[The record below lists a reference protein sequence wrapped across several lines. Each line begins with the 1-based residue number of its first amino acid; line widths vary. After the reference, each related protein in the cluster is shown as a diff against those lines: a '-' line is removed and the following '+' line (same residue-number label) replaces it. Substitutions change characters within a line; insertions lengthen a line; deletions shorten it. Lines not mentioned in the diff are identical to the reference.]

1 MGHHSDHKKPGAVD
15 GGEVARGV
23 DVIHGFSGDGMDD
36 LRGFETWYV
45 LI

>member
-23 DVIHGFSGDGMDD
+23 DVIHGLLLMV
-36 LRGFETWYV
+36 RT
-45 LI
+45 I